1 MLTDEEIERVSTAET
16 ADRLAEGEEFLDL
29 EELGRGVQKA
39 DGARPPMGHVLPK
52 KAVHEGTWSKIL
64 TTLAQ
69 PQGTSVPAAK

>member
-1 MLTDEEIERVSTAET
+1 
-16 ADRLAEGEEFLDL
+16 
-29 EELGRGVQKA
+29 
-39 DGARPPMGHVLPK
+39 MGHVLPK